1 MMYKIRET
9 QEAVK
14 DVTDLAVYLIE
25 NFENPKASHDF
36 LERYDKEIQQLKTFP
51 FGYRGISFEYQG
63 MEIRLKPYATY
74 NIFFVV
80 DQGIQ
85 EIIILRVLKDRQ
97 NWKVIL
103 SGETDYR
110 L

>member
-36 LERYDKEIQQLKTFP
+36 LE
-51 FGYRGISFEYQG
+51 S
-63 MEIRLKPYATY
+63 
-74 NIFFVV
+74 V
-80 DQGIQ
+80 
-85 EIIILRVLKDRQ
+85 
-97 NWKVIL
+97 
-103 SGETDYR
+103 
-110 L
+110 

>member
-80 DQGIQ
+80 DQEMCIRDSSWG
-85 EIIILRVLKDRQ
+85 RAVTVDP
-97 NWKVIL
+97 KVPPW
-103 SGETDYR
+103 
-110 L
+110 

>member
-9 QEAVK
+9 LEAVK
-14 DVTDLAVYLIE
+14 DVTDFAIYMIE
-25 NFENPKASHDF
+25 KFKNPKAAYDF
-36 LERYDKEIQQLKTFP
+36 LARYDKEIQQLKTFP
-51 FGYRGISFEYQG
+51 FCYRGISFEYQG
-63 MEIRLKPYATY
+63 MEIRLKPYDTY

-80 DQGIQ
+80 EQNIQ
-85 EIIILRVLKDRQ
+85 EIIILRVLKDIQ
-97 NWKVIL
+97 NWKAIL